1 MVTEKNAG
9 SSHDFLKDPIRLLVE
24 GDWLTADGTT
34 LGADNG
40 MGVSAALALLDCK
53 KAPRPPFLLTVA
65 LPSSNNTYM
74 RSWYSVVVVVV
85 AVLPSVFVASVGP
98 IVYKTP
104 SEGKNGEVCCTRQ

>member
-9 SSHDFLKDPIRLLVE
+9 SSHDFLEDPIRLLVE

-53 KAPRPPFLLTVA
+53 TPP
-65 LPSSNNTYM
+65 LPSC
-74 RSWYSVVVVVV
+74 
-85 AVLPSVFVASVGP
+85 AVLKHPWFVDG
-98 IVYKTP
+98 VYAYLSMCLLRP
-104 SEGKNGEVCCTRQ
+104 